1 MKVYVSYVPDKLP
14 KKNINMIEINTEFL
28 IQISRG
34 CIWLEK
40 CLQAQNIKVS
50 KAHNFVK
57 KISVILRRLICV

>member
-1 MKVYVSYVPDKLP
+1 
-14 KKNINMIEINTEFL
+14 MIEINIEFL

-34 CIWLEK
+34 GIWLEK

-50 KAHNFVK
+50 KALNFVK